1 MPKGIIENTDI
12 ELNVLSGEHWNRAT
26 IADGKWL
33 NKNTIQPL
41 YNNDCTLA
49 SAIHDASAD
58 LYSRL
63 EDASAYLDAYIT
75 DTSADLYNRLETAS
89 GFLQDELV
97 DTSGKLQYEI
107 DTINAGA
114 DVIDVL
120 GSYQQLME
128 YSGWTTN
135 NDVIKVLNDE
145 SPEHSGY
152 QTYWRYW
159 DENLSSAGTWDP
171 DPDKWNYVGALD
183 PYYSR
188 AEMDEIISRIDT
200 DLENASAYTTLV
212 SGSLFQK
219 IDNTSAY
226 LHGEIVSSATIL
238 NQYIGN
244 VSGDLYERIEES
256 SGFLMGEL
264 ANKQDILT
272 ASAGIVIDSNN
283 VISSVICRLTFDEG
297 RMSISH
303 DTYLKMVEYVSNNN
317 PVVFFSR
324 SATFRFKN
332 GDSGGYRFTSD
343 RYEMLVS
350 NYLVDGG
357 HQVTLTPLTLPLTPT
372 GDESTPIYIDQYG
385 APQETTDITPFKII
399 KIQFTPGEVQ
409 SGTTIVDPVLT
420 PDSSETYT
428 DVNDLI
434 ATKKGNVIIKLYK
447 VDRSSERTFYL
458 SSYSGN
464 SVNSYYI
471 FSNSDNTAYI
481 ILSQTQGWGYYG
493 PLDVFYP
500 LNRQVTVVSPPDNV
514 VTSLSFRPG
523 IDYTYRQAIMDPTP
537 TSINVTL
544 SPGDYI
550 LKYYTRLIIIPVGN
564 VGHKC
569 VDIYLNYTD
578 DSGTTRTIRCMLNT
592 ASDEYEFLFLTDNRK
607 MMLLYVNG
615 PYSPYPD
622 IPTT

>member
-58 LYSRL
+58 LYGRL

-97 DTSGKLQYEI
+97 DTSGKLQYE
-107 DTINAGA
+107 
-114 DVIDVL
+114 
-120 GSYQQLME
+120 ME
-128 YSGWTTN
+128 LTSGN
-135 NDVIKVLNDE
+135 IIQYVND
-145 SPEHSGY
+145 
-152 QTYWRYW
+152 
-159 DENLSSAGTWDP
+159 A
-171 DPDKWNYVGALD
+171 
-183 PYYSR
+183 
-188 AEMDEIISRIDT
+188 
-200 DLENASAYTTLV
+200 

-219 IDNTSAY
+219 IDRTSAY

-272 ASAGIVIDSNN
+272 PSAGIVIDSNN
-283 VISSVICRLTFDEG
+283 AISSVIRRLTFDEG
-297 RMSISH
+297 LMSISH
-303 DTYLKMVEYVSNNN
+303 DTYLEMVEYVSNNN
-317 PVVFFSR
+317 PVEFFSR
-324 SATFRFKN
+324 SAIFRFKN
-332 GDSGGYRFTSD
+332 GDSVGYRFTSD
-343 RYEMLVS
+343 KYEMLVS
-350 NYLVDGG
+350 NYLVDGA
-357 HQVTLTPLTLPLTPT
+357 HAVTLTPLTLPLTPT

-385 APQETTDITPFKII
+385 APQETTDITPAKII
-399 KIQFTPGEVQ
+399 KIQFTPGEIDS
-409 SGTTIVDPVLT
+409 SGTGVIDPVLT
-420 PDSSETYT
+420 PDSSETYN
-428 DVNDLI
+428 DVNDI
-434 ATKKGNVIIKLYK
+434 IVTKKGSVIIKLYNLMIN
-447 VDRSSERTFYL
+447 SERTFYL
-458 SSYSGN
+458 SRYSGN
-464 SVNSYYI
+464 SGNSYYI

-481 ILSQTQGWGYYG
+481 ILSQTQRWGYYG
-493 PLDVFYP
+493 PLDIFYP
-500 LNRQVTVVSPPDNV
+500 LNRQVTVVSLPDNV

-523 IDYTYRQAIMDPTP
+523 IDYTYRLAIGDPTP

-544 SPGDYI
+544 SLGDYM
-550 LKYYTRLIIIPVGN
+550 LKYYTRLIILPVGN

-569 VDIYLNYTD
+569 VDLYLNYSDET
-578 DSGTTRTIRCMLNT
+578 GTTRTIRCMLNMQ
-592 ASDEYEFLFLTDNRK
+592 SDKYEFLFLTDSRK